1 MTDAELIRK
10 TELGG
15 LRAVASL
22 EFAKGVL
29 AVLVAFGLIALSR
42 SDRDISDVVDSLL
55 HDLHIGPDGHLGHV
69 LLHQAAR
76 LDSIN
81 LIGVAFMV
89 FAYASLRFV
98 EAYGLWRA
106 RVWAEWV
113 ALLSG
118 LIYLPLEIRHLIHRP
133 GPISWIV
140 LLVNVGIVA
149 YMAYL
154 RFFCRIHPEQ
164 CSTNEWP
171 SREQRAET
179 E

>member
-1 MTDAELIRK
+1 M
-10 TELGG
+10 
-15 LRAVASL
+15 ASL

-29 AVLVAFGLIALSR
+29 AVIVAVGLVSLSR
-42 SDRDISDVVDSLL
+42 RDLDISDVVDGALR
-55 HDLHIGPDGHLGHV
+55 DLHIGPDGHFGHM

-76 LDSIN
+76 LDSVN
-81 LIGVAFMV
+81 LIGAAFMV
-89 FAYASLRFV
+89 LAYASLRFV
-98 EAYGLWRA
+98 ESYGLWRA

-140 LLVNVGIVA
+140 LLVSIAIVA

-154 RFFCRIHPEQ
+154 RFFCDIHPQECTVHAWPREEQ
-164 CSTNEWP
+164 K
-171 SREQRAET
+171 AET
-179 E
+179 D